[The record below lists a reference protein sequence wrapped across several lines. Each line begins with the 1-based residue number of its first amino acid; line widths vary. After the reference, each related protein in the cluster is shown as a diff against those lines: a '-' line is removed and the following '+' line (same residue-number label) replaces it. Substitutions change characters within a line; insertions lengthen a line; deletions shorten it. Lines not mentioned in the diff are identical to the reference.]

1 MPFVSEVRTQRLA
14 YAAMLFNIIAWGM
27 SWVSVRTVLTE
38 LDAGQVGALRYL
50 IASAVML
57 PVWLYRG
64 RPLPD
69 KSDLGLVTL
78 LGLFGFCL
86 YNLGVNFG
94 EKTVDAGT
102 GSLLIS
108 FQPIL
113 VIVIGV
119 LLRREVVSLVA
130 WIGILISMAGVIMTA
145 VGGSAGL
152 TLNFGTILILGAAL
166 SSAIQ
171 TLINKALT
179 KRYHALDVTTWAI
192 WIGTLGLLPFSHD
205 LPEAWGRLST
215 NGLLH
220 LIFLGVVPAA
230 LCYTLFAW
238 VLTRVPIA
246 TAMSSVYAIPVFSL
260 IFGWSMLG
268 EQPTALTLIGGA
280 VTIVGVAW
288 VQLLTRKENS

>member
-1 MPFVSEVRTQRLA
+1 MSEVRTQRLA

-69 KSDLGLVTL
+69 KSDLGLVAL
-78 LGLFGFCL
+78 LGLFGFCF
-86 YNLGVNFG
+86 YNLGINFG

-108 FQPIL
+108 FQPII
-113 VIVIGV
+113 VIIIGV
-119 LLRREVVSLVA
+119 LLRRETVSLVS

-205 LPEAWGRLST
+205 LPEAWGSLST

-246 TAMSSVYAIPVFSL
+246 TAMSAVYAIPVFSL

-288 VQLLTRKENS
+288 VQLLTRKEKG

>member
-1 MPFVSEVRTQRLA
+1 MQRLA

-69 KSDLGLVTL
+69 KSDLGLVSL

-86 YNLGVNFG
+86 YNLGINFG

-119 LLRREVVSLVA
+119 LLRREVVSPP
-130 WIGILISMAGVIMTA
+130 
-145 VGGSAGL
+145 
-152 TLNFGTILILGAAL
+152 
-166 SSAIQ
+166 
-171 TLINKALT
+171 
-179 KRYHALDVTTWAI
+179 H
-192 WIGTLGLLPFSHD
+192 
-205 LPEAWGRLST
+205 
-215 NGLLH
+215 
-220 LIFLGVVPAA
+220 VVPATIPSA
-230 LCYTLFAW
+230 APARMPTRGTPTREAGDDVVVAGAPPPAPHPFASRPRRRSNVLVPLL
-238 VLTRVPIA
+238 VLTLVAIA
-246 TAMSSVYAIPVFSL
+246 TAAVFFL
-260 IFGWSMLG
+260 
-268 EQPTALTLIGGA
+268 AA
-280 VTIVGVAW
+280 
-288 VQLLTRKENS
+288 R

>member
-1 MPFVSEVRTQRLA
+1 VNVIRTQRLA

-27 SWVSVRTVLTE
+27 SWVSVRIVLTE
-38 LDAGQVGALRYL
+38 LDAGQVGAMRYL

-69 KSDLGLVTL
+69 RSDLGLVAL
-78 LGLFGFCL
+78 LGLFGFCF
-86 YNLGVNFG
+86 YNLGINFG

-108 FQPIL
+108 FQPII
-113 VIVIGV
+113 VIIIGV
-119 LLRREVVSLVA
+119 LLRRETVSLVS

-145 VGGSAGL
+145 IGGSAGF

-205 LPEAWGRLST
+205 HLGAWGNLST

-220 LIFLGVVPAA
+220 LVFLGVVPAA

-260 IFGWSMLG
+260 FFGWSMLG
-268 EQPTALTLIGGA
+268 EQPTALTLLGGF

-288 VQLLTRKENS
+288 VQILTRKEKS

>member
-1 MPFVSEVRTQRLA
+1 VNENRPQRLA

-38 LDAGQVGALRYL
+38 LDAGQVGAMRYL
-50 IASAVML
+50 IASAVMV
-57 PVWLYRG
+57 PVWFWRG
-64 RPLPD
+64 RPLPAR
-69 KSDLGLVTL
+69 SDLLLVAL
-78 LGLFGFCL
+78 LGLFGFCF

-145 VGGSAGL
+145 IGSSAGL

-179 KRYHALDVTTWAI
+179 RRYHALDVTTWAI

-215 NGLLH
+215 NGLIH
-220 LIFLGVVPAA
+220 LVFLGVVPAA

-246 TAMSSVYAIPVFSL
+246 TAMSAVYAIPVFSL
-260 IFGWSMLG
+260 IFGWLMLG
-268 EQPTALTLIGGA
+268 EQPTTLTLIGGF

-288 VQLLTRKENS
+288 VQLLTRKEKG

>member
-1 MPFVSEVRTQRLA
+1 MSEVRTQRLA
-14 YAAMLFNIIAWGM
+14 YAAMLFNIVAWGM

-38 LDAGQVGALRYL
+38 LDAGQVGAMRYL
-50 IASAVML
+50 IASAVMV
-57 PVWLYRG
+57 PVWFWRG
-64 RPLPD
+64 RPLPAR
-69 KSDLGLVTL
+69 SDLLLVTL
-78 LGLFGFCL
+78 LGLFGFCF
-86 YNLGVNFG
+86 YNLGINFG

-145 VGGSAGL
+145 IGGSVGL
-152 TLNFGTILILGAAL
+152 TLNLGTILILGAAL

-179 KRYHALDVTTWAI
+179 RRYHALDVTTWAI
-192 WIGTLGLLPFSHD
+192 WIGTIGLLPFAHD
-205 LPEAWGRLST
+205 LPGAWGHLST

-238 VLTRVPIA
+238 VLTQVPIA
-246 TAMSSVYAIPVFSL
+246 TAMSAVYAIPVFSL
-260 IFGWSMLG
+260 IFGWLMLG
-268 EQPTALTLIGGA
+268 ERPATMTLVGGA
-280 VTIVGVAW
+280 VTIIGVAW
-288 VQLLTRKENS
+288 VQLLTRKEKS

>member
-1 MPFVSEVRTQRLA
+1 VSEVRTQRLA

-27 SWVSVRTVLTE
+27 SWVSVRIVLTE

-64 RPLPD
+64 RPVPD
-69 KSDLGLVTL
+69 KTDLGLVTL

-86 YNLGVNFG
+86 YNLGINFG

-108 FQPIL
+108 FQPII
-113 VIVIGV
+113 VIIIGV
-119 LLRREVVSLVA
+119 LLRRETVSLMS

-145 VGGSAGL
+145 LGGSAGF

-288 VQLLTRKENS
+288 VQLLTRKEKS

>member
-1 MPFVSEVRTQRLA
+1 MQRLA

-108 FQPIL
+108 FQPII
-113 VIVIGV
+113 VIIIGV
-119 LLRREVVSLVA
+119 LLRRETVSLVS
-130 WIGILISMAGVIMTA
+130 WIGILISMAGVFMTA
-145 VGGSAGL
+145 IGGSAGF

-288 VQLLTRKENS
+288 VQLLTRKEKS

>member
-1 MPFVSEVRTQRLA
+1 VNENRPQRLA

-38 LDAGQVGALRYL
+38 LDAGQVGAMRYL
-50 IASAVML
+50 IASAVMV
-57 PVWLYRG
+57 PFWFWRG
-64 RPLPD
+64 RPLPAR
-69 KSDLGLVTL
+69 SDLGLVAL
-78 LGLFGFCL
+78 LGLFGFCF

-145 VGGSAGL
+145 IGSSAGL

-179 KRYHALDVTTWAI
+179 RRYHALDVTTWAI

-215 NGLLH
+215 NGLIH
-220 LIFLGVVPAA
+220 LVFLGVVPAA

-246 TAMSSVYAIPVFSL
+246 TAMSAVYAIPVFSL
-260 IFGWSMLG
+260 IFGWLMLG
-268 EQPTALTLIGGA
+268 EQPTTLTLIGGF

-288 VQLLTRKENS
+288 VQLLTRKEKG

>member
-1 MPFVSEVRTQRLA
+1 MNEIRTQRLA

-38 LDAGQVGALRYL
+38 LDAGQVGAMRYL
-50 IASAVML
+50 IASAVMV

-86 YNLGVNFG
+86 YNLGINFG

-119 LLRREVVSLVA
+119 LLRRETVSLVS
-130 WIGILISMAGVIMTA
+130 WIGILISMVGVIMTA
-145 VGGSAGL
+145 IGGSVGF

-171 TLINKALT
+171 TLINKTLT

-205 LPEAWGRLST
+205 LLGAWGHLST

-220 LIFLGVVPAA
+220 LVFLGVVPAA

-246 TAMSSVYAIPVFSL
+246 TAMSAVYAIPVFSL
-260 IFGWSMLG
+260 VFGWSMLG
-268 EQPTALTLIGGA
+268 EQPTTLTLIGGA

-288 VQLLTRKENS
+288 VQLLTRKEKG

>member
-1 MPFVSEVRTQRLA
+1 MNEARTQRLA

-38 LDAGQVGALRYL
+38 LDAGQVGAMRYL

-69 KSDLGLVTL
+69 RSDLGLVAL
-78 LGLFGFCL
+78 LGLFGFCF
-86 YNLGVNFG
+86 YNLGINFG

-108 FQPIL
+108 FQPII
-113 VIVIGV
+113 VIIIGV
-119 LLRREVVSLVA
+119 LLRRETVSLVS

-145 VGGSAGL
+145 IGGSAGL

-179 KRYHALDVTTWAI
+179 QRYHALDVTTWAI

-205 LPEAWGRLST
+205 LLGAWGKLST

-220 LIFLGVVPAA
+220 LVFLGVVPAA

-246 TAMSSVYAIPVFSL
+246 TAMSAVYAIPVFSL
-260 IFGWSMLG
+260 VFGWSMLG
-268 EQPTALTLIGGA
+268 EQPTTLTLIGGA

-288 VQLLTRKENS
+288 VQLLTRKEKP

>member
-1 MPFVSEVRTQRLA
+1 MNEARTQRLA
-14 YAAMLFNIIAWGM
+14 YAAMLFNIIAGGM

-38 LDAGQVGALRYL
+38 LDAGQVGAMRYL

-69 KSDLGLVTL
+69 RSDLGLVAL
-78 LGLFGFCL
+78 LGLFGFCF
-86 YNLGVNFG
+86 YNLGINFG

-102 GSLLIS
+102 GSLLGS
-108 FQPIL
+108 FQPII
-113 VIVIGV
+113 VIIIGV
-119 LLRREVVSLVA
+119 LLRRETVSLVS

-145 VGGSAGL
+145 IGGSAGL

-179 KRYHALDVTTWAI
+179 RRYHALDVTTWAI

-205 LPEAWGRLST
+205 LLGAWGQLST

-220 LIFLGVVPAA
+220 LVFLGVVPAA

-246 TAMSSVYAIPVFSL
+246 TAMSAVYAIPVFSL
-260 IFGWSMLG
+260 VFGWSMLG
-268 EQPTALTLIGGA
+268 EQPTTLTLIGGA

-288 VQLLTRKENS
+288 VQLLTRKEKP

>member
-1 MPFVSEVRTQRLA
+1 MNEIRTQRLA

-27 SWVSVRTVLTE
+27 SWVSVRTVLAE

-50 IASAVML
+50 VASAVML
-57 PVWLYRG
+57 PVWLWRG
-64 RPLPD
+64 RPLPAR
-69 KSDLGLVTL
+69 SDLGLVAL
-78 LGLFGFCL
+78 LGLFGFCF
-86 YNLGVNFG
+86 YNLGINFG

-113 VIVIGV
+113 VVIIGV
-119 LLRREVVSLVA
+119 LLRRETVSLIA

-145 VGGSAGL
+145 IGGSVGL
-152 TLNFGTILILGAAL
+152 TLNLGTILILGAAL

-179 KRYHALDVTTWAI
+179 RRYSALDVTTWAI

-205 LPEAWGRLST
+205 LPEAARHLST

-220 LIFLGVVPAA
+220 LIFLGIVPAA
-230 LCYTLFAW
+230 LCYTIFAW
-238 VLTRVPIA
+238 VLTQVPIA
-246 TAMSSVYAIPVFSL
+246 TAMSAVYAIPVFSL

-268 EQPTALTLIGGA
+268 EEPATLTLIGGA

-288 VQLLTRKENS
+288 VQLLTRKEKP

>member
-1 MPFVSEVRTQRLA
+1 MNQNRPQRLA

-38 LDAGQVGALRYL
+38 LDAGQVGAMRYL
-50 IASAVML
+50 IASAVMV
-57 PVWLYRG
+57 PVWFWRG
-64 RPLPD
+64 RPLPAR
-69 KSDLGLVTL
+69 SDLLLVAL
-78 LGLFGFCL
+78 LGLFGFCF

-145 VGGSAGL
+145 IGSSAGL

-179 KRYHALDVTTWAI
+179 RRYHALDVTTWAI

-230 LCYTLFAW
+230 LCYTIFAW
-238 VLTRVPIA
+238 VLTQVPIA
-246 TAMSSVYAIPVFSL
+246 TAMSAVYAIPVFSL
-260 IFGWSMLG
+260 IFGWLMLG
-268 EQPTALTLIGGA
+268 EKPATLTLIGGA
-280 VTIVGVAW
+280 VTIIGVAW
-288 VQLLTRKENS
+288 VQLLTRKEKG

>member
-1 MPFVSEVRTQRLA
+1 MNEARTQRLA

-38 LDAGQVGALRYL
+38 LDAGQVGAMRYL

-57 PVWLYRG
+57 LVWLYRG

-69 KSDLGLVTL
+69 RSDLGLVAL
-78 LGLFGFCL
+78 LGLFGFCF
-86 YNLGVNFG
+86 YNLGINFG

-130 WIGILISMAGVIMTA
+130 WIGILISLAGVIMTA
-145 VGGSAGL
+145 IGGSAGF

-179 KRYHALDVTTWAI
+179 QRYHALDVTTWAI

-205 LPEAWGRLST
+205 LLGAWGQLST

-220 LIFLGVVPAA
+220 LVFLGVVPAA

-268 EQPTALTLIGGA
+268 EQPTALTLIGGF
-280 VTIVGVAW
+280 VTIIGVAW
-288 VQLLTRKENS
+288 VQLLTRKEKP

>member
-1 MPFVSEVRTQRLA
+1 MNEARTQRLA

-38 LDAGQVGALRYL
+38 LDAGQVGAMRYL
-50 IASAVML
+50 IASAVMV

-86 YNLGVNFG
+86 YNLGINFG

-119 LLRREVVSLVA
+119 LLRRETVSLVS
-130 WIGILISMAGVIMTA
+130 WIGILISMVGVIMTA
-145 VGGSAGL
+145 IGGSVGF

-171 TLINKALT
+171 TLINKTLT

-205 LPEAWGRLST
+205 LLGAWGHLST

-220 LIFLGVVPAA
+220 LVFLGVVPAA

-246 TAMSSVYAIPVFSL
+246 TAMSAVYAIPVFSL
-260 IFGWSMLG
+260 VFGWSMLG
-268 EQPTALTLIGGA
+268 EQPTTLTLIGGA

-288 VQLLTRKENS
+288 VQLLTRKEKG

>member
-1 MPFVSEVRTQRLA
+1 MSEVRTQRLA

>member
-1 MPFVSEVRTQRLA
+1 VSEVRTQRLA

-27 SWVSVRTVLTE
+27 SWVSVRIVLTE

-64 RPLPD
+64 RPVPD

-86 YNLGVNFG
+86 YNLGINFG

-108 FQPIL
+108 FQPII
-113 VIVIGV
+113 VIIIGV
-119 LLRREVVSLVA
+119 LLRRETVSLMS

-288 VQLLTRKENS
+288 VQLLTRKEKG

>member
-1 MPFVSEVRTQRLA
+1 MNEVRTQRLA

-50 IASAVML
+50 VASAVML
-57 PVWLYRG
+57 PVWLWRG
-64 RPLPD
+64 RPLPAR
-69 KSDLGLVTL
+69 SDLGLVAL
-78 LGLFGFCL
+78 LGLFGFCF
-86 YNLGVNFG
+86 YNLGINFG

-113 VIVIGV
+113 VIIIGV
-119 LLRREVVSLVA
+119 LLRRETVSLAA

-145 VGGSAGL
+145 MGGSVGL
-152 TLNFGTILILGAAL
+152 TLNLGTILILGAAL

-179 KRYHALDVTTWAI
+179 RRYSALDVTTWAI

-205 LPEAWGRLST
+205 LPEAAHHLSA
-215 NGLLH
+215 NGLAH

-230 LCYTLFAW
+230 LCYTIFAW
-238 VLTRVPIA
+238 VLTQVPIA
-246 TAMSSVYAIPVFSL
+246 TAMSAVYAIPVFSL

-268 EQPTALTLIGGA
+268 EQPTSLTLIGGA

-288 VQLLTRKENS
+288 VQILTRREKS

>member
-1 MPFVSEVRTQRLA
+1 
-14 YAAMLFNIIAWGM
+14 MLFNIIAWGM
-27 SWVSVRTVLTE
+27 SWVSVRTVLAE

-69 KSDLGLVTL
+69 KSDLGIVTL
-78 LGLFGFCL
+78 LGLFGFCF
-86 YNLGVNFG
+86 YNLGINFG
-94 EKTVDAGT
+94 EETVDAGT

-130 WIGILISMAGVIMTA
+130 WIGILISMLGVIMTA
-145 VGGSAGL
+145 VGGSAGF

-179 KRYHALDVTTWAI
+179 RRYHALDVTTWAI

-205 LPEAWGRLST
+205 LLGAWGQLST

-220 LIFLGVVPAA
+220 LVFLGVVPAA

-246 TAMSSVYAIPVFSL
+246 TAMSAVYAIPVFSL
-260 IFGWSMLG
+260 VFGWSMLG
-268 EQPTALTLIGGA
+268 EQPTTLTLIGGA

-288 VQLLTRKENS
+288 VQLLTRKVKP

>member
-1 MPFVSEVRTQRLA
+1 MQRLA

-69 KSDLGLVTL
+69 KSDLGLVSL

-86 YNLGVNFG
+86 YNLGINFG
-94 EKTVDAGT
+94 EKPVDAGT

-145 VGGSAGL
+145 IGGSAGF

-205 LPEAWGRLST
+205 LPEAVRNLST
-215 NGLLH
+215 NGLIH
-220 LIFLGVVPAA
+220 LVFLGVVPAA

-288 VQLLTRKENS
+288 VQLLTRKEKG

>member
-1 MPFVSEVRTQRLA
+1 MNQIRTQRLA

-27 SWVSVRTVLTE
+27 SWVSVRTVLAE

-50 IASAVML
+50 VASAVML
-57 PVWLYRG
+57 PVWLWRG
-64 RPLPD
+64 RPLPAR
-69 KSDLGLVTL
+69 SDLGLVAL
-78 LGLFGFCL
+78 LGLFGFCF
-86 YNLGVNFG
+86 YNLGINFG

-113 VIVIGV
+113 VVIIGV
-119 LLRREVVSLVA
+119 LLRRETVSLIA

-145 VGGSAGL
+145 IGGSVGL
-152 TLNFGTILILGAAL
+152 TLNLGTILILGAAL

-179 KRYHALDVTTWAI
+179 RRYSALDVTTWAI

-205 LPEAWGRLST
+205 LPEAARHLST

-220 LIFLGVVPAA
+220 LIFLGIVPAA
-230 LCYTLFAW
+230 LCYTIFAW
-238 VLTRVPIA
+238 VLTQVPIA
-246 TAMSSVYAIPVFSL
+246 TAMSAVYAIPVFSL
-260 IFGWSMLG
+260 IFGWWMLG

-288 VQLLTRKENS
+288 VQILTRREKG

>member
-1 MPFVSEVRTQRLA
+1 
-14 YAAMLFNIIAWGM
+14 MLFNIIAWGM
-27 SWVSVRTVLTE
+27 SWVSVRTVLAE

-69 KSDLGLVTL
+69 KSDLGIVTL
-78 LGLFGFCL
+78 LGLFGFCF
-86 YNLGVNFG
+86 YNLGINFG
-94 EKTVDAGT
+94 EETVDAGT

-130 WIGILISMAGVIMTA
+130 WIGILISMLGVIMTA
-145 VGGSAGL
+145 VGGSAGF

-179 KRYHALDVTTWAI
+179 RRYHALDVTTWAI

-205 LPEAWGRLST
+205 LLGAWGQLST

-220 LIFLGVVPAA
+220 LVFLGVVPAA

-246 TAMSSVYAIPVFSL
+246 TAMSAVYAIPVFSL
-260 IFGWSMLG
+260 FFGWSMLG
-268 EQPTALTLIGGA
+268 EQPTALTLLGGF

-288 VQLLTRKENS
+288 VQILTRKEKP

>member
-1 MPFVSEVRTQRLA
+1 MNEARTQRLA

-38 LDAGQVGALRYL
+38 LDAGQVGAMRYL

-69 KSDLGLVTL
+69 RSDLGLVAL
-78 LGLFGFCL
+78 LGLFGFCF
-86 YNLGVNFG
+86 YNLGINFG

-108 FQPIL
+108 FQPII
-113 VIVIGV
+113 VIIIGV
-119 LLRREVVSLVA
+119 LLRRETVSLVS

-145 VGGSAGL
+145 IGGSAGL
-152 TLNFGTILILGAAL
+152 ILNFGTILILGAAL

-179 KRYHALDVTTWAI
+179 RRYHALDVTTWAI

-205 LPEAWGRLST
+205 LLGAWGQLST

-220 LIFLGVVPAA
+220 LVFLGVVPAA

-246 TAMSSVYAIPVFSL
+246 TAMSAVYAIPVFSL
-260 IFGWSMLG
+260 VFGWSMLG
-268 EQPTALTLIGGA
+268 EQPTTLTLIGGA

-288 VQLLTRKENS
+288 VQLLTRKEKP

>member
-1 MPFVSEVRTQRLA
+1 MNEIRTQRLA

-27 SWVSVRTVLTE
+27 SWVSVRTVLAE
-38 LDAGQVGALRYL
+38 LDAGRVGALRYL
-50 IASAVML
+50 VASAVML
-57 PVWLYRG
+57 PVWLWRG
-64 RPLPD
+64 RPLPAR
-69 KSDLGLVTL
+69 SDLGLVAL
-78 LGLFGFCL
+78 LGLFGFCF
-86 YNLGVNFG
+86 YNLGINFG

-113 VIVIGV
+113 VVIIGV
-119 LLRREVVSLVA
+119 LLRRETVSLIA

-145 VGGSAGL
+145 IGGSVGL
-152 TLNFGTILILGAAL
+152 TLNLGTILILGAAL

-179 KRYHALDVTTWAI
+179 RRYSALDVTTWAI

-205 LPEAWGRLST
+205 LPEAARHLST

-220 LIFLGVVPAA
+220 LIFLGIVPAA
-230 LCYTLFAW
+230 LCYTIFAW
-238 VLTRVPIA
+238 VLTQVPIA
-246 TAMSSVYAIPVFSL
+246 TAMSAVYAIPVFSL
-260 IFGWSMLG
+260 IFGWWMLG

-288 VQLLTRKENS
+288 VQILTRREKG